1 MLRLQPEG
9 VLNGEARLVAGDIL
23 AAQKSWEAAAK
34 VYESISIAFDED
46 QLAAPAMEK
55 AFQAYRSAGKAKESQ
70 NVLNRLQSRYPEYA
84 RERAL
89 K

>member
-1 MLRLQPEG
+1 
-9 VLNGEARLVAGDIL
+9 VAGDIL
-23 AAQKSWEAAAK
+23 ASQKSWEAAAK
-34 VYESISIAFDED
+34 TYESVSIAFDEE
-46 QLAAPAMEK
+46 QLAPPALEK
-55 AFQAYRSAGKAKESQ
+55 AYQAYRSAGKQKESQ